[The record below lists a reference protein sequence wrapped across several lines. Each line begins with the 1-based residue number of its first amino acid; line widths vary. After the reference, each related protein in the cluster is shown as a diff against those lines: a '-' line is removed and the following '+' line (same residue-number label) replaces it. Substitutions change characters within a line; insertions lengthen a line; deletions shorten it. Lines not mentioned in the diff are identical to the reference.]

1 MIMDEERTG
10 STISVQ
16 EPMQSTLL
24 PGWEKINLKETK
36 IEPKKDNSFVL
47 VH

>member
-1 MIMDEERTG
+1 MDQERTG
-10 STISVQ
+10 STISVKDT
-16 EPMQSTLL
+16 MQSTLL

-47 VH
+47 IH